1 MIVRVLCY
9 SASLRLSPNCFPSIF
24 LHLHILY
31 YSGCGYIP
39 SQCNDIYQTLTW
51 LICQIYVTHLSQQ
64 HPTVSV
70 FPWYGDDVKLVWKQL
85 LASSPSVFADL
96 KEPGV
101 KQQYGVRFPKPIE
114 RLRGA
119 TVMLTPEEEAWG
131 CFLTRQMCALTVHLP
146 LSLSPSLPQTGW
158 RISSQ
163 STSLTR
169 PIMMRHCHPLLAL
182 ECWTCWNPNFPI
194 VSWEPTVASSSET
207 HCSSS
212 LYWVGRHLPTYH
224 LASWWSTVRK
234 SITSSTSVVI
244 KCYTAFQLSVFP
256 ALAHYFLY
264 INILLNVY

>member
-1 MIVRVLCY
+1 
-9 SASLRLSPNCFPSIF
+9 
-24 LHLHILY
+24 
-31 YSGCGYIP
+31 
-39 SQCNDIYQTLTW
+39 
-51 LICQIYVTHLSQQ
+51 
-64 HPTVSV
+64 
-70 FPWYGDDVKLVWKQL
+70 
-85 LASSPSVFADL
+85 
-96 KEPGV
+96 
-101 KQQYGVRFPKPIE
+101 
-114 RLRGA
+114 
-119 TVMLTPEEEAWG
+119 MLTPEGEAWG
-131 CFLTRQMCALTVHLP
+131 CFLTRQMCALTVHLS